1 MKIINKRIII
11 FAILLGVAVV
21 VIIVGLLLSRNPKR
35 HPEPITTPLVSPT
48 IYPTRAVGQ
57 GIFEQPFPD
66 FTGASDEDPFAGQEN
81 RPVNT
86 AFKLRKQLP
95 VDTDRFIITYDYSKA
110 LFEVTLKGSDA
121 SARVYFLQWLSDN
134 NYDQI
139 PLNEFVFIQ

>member
-11 FAILLGVAVV
+11 FAILLGVAAV
-21 VIIVGLLLSRNPKR
+21 VIIVGLLLSRNPKQ

-57 GIFEQPFPD
+57 GIFEQPFPG

-95 VDTDRFIITYDYSKA
+95 VDTDRFIITYDYSEA

-139 PLNEFVFIQ
+139 PLNEFVFTR